1 MAERIDDPIID
12 ILNILVD
19 TPGASDEDI
28 SLILGLSPELV
39 ASLIE
44 EYNLEELAEEEY
56 ELRVRESESEI
67 DESMDGDAASA
78 LASAGFGTDEDYGY
92 IAENDY
98 YD

>member
-1 MAERIDDPIID
+1 MELDAKLGQIID
-12 ILNILVD
+12 ILVD
-19 TPGASDEDI
+19 CPSVSDENI
-28 SLILGLSPELV
+28 GLALGLSADEV
-39 ASLIE
+39 ANLIE
-44 EYNLEELAEEEY
+44 EHDLEAVADEEY
-56 ELRVRESESEI
+56 ERQQELSGI